1 MNDKRIEESIK
12 RVVDGAPIDLL
23 DQIKAKTVPKMLHHD
38 AITRQ
43 SKGSSLRKRI
53 MPMATAAAVIF
64 MAGFWQY
71 QYRTPD
77 SEIYMDI
84 NPSIELVTNRRNQVI
99 DILPGNEDGAE
110 LVYGLDYK
118 GEDYLE
124 VTEEILDLM
133 ILKGYLDDN
142 EQLMLLSVY
151 NENLDKESVQLTE
164 LDAFIHGYLLERG
177 IDPVIL
183 GQKIEMTNTIR
194 DYARE
199 YGISAS
205 KMTFIRNLMILHP
218 DLVLDELVP
227 LSLQELVELS
237 RQLGIDLKGII
248 ESQDWEKLPG
258 ETDHEGSVPHDDD
271 DDDETDEID
280 DDNEDEDEEDDD
292 DDHDT
297 DDDDTDDE
305 SDDD

>member
-1 MNDKRIEESIK
+1 MNDKRIEESI
-12 RVVDGAPIDLL
+12 RRIIDGAPLDLL
-23 DQIKAKTVPKMLHHD
+23 DQIKAQPVPKMLHHD
-38 AITRQ
+38 EITRQ
-43 SKGSSLRKRI
+43 RKGSTIRKKI
-53 MPMATAAAVIF
+53 MPMVTAAAVIF
-64 MAGFWQY
+64 MVGFWQY

-99 DILPGNEDGAE
+99 EIIAGNEDGAE
-110 LVYGLDYK
+110 LISGLDYK

-133 ILKGYLDDN
+133 ILKGYLEDD

-151 NENLDKESVQLTE
+151 NGNTRRESVQLTE

-194 DYARE
+194 DYARD

-227 LSLQELVELS
+227 MSLQELVELS
-237 RQLGIDLKGII
+237 RELGIDLKGII
-248 ESQDWEKLPG
+248 ESQDWEKLPDK
-258 ETDHEGSVPHDDD
+258 TDHEGSIPHNDEDDDTDDIDDD
-271 DDDETDEID
+271 DHDKE
-280 DDNEDEDEEDDD
+280 DD

-297 DDDDTDDE
+297 DDDETDD
-305 SDDD
+305 D